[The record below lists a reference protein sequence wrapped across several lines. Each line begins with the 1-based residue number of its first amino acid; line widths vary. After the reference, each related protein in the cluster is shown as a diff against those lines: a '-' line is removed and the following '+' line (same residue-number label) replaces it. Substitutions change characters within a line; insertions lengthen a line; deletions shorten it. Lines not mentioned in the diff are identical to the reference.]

1 MTTYDR
7 LRRQLLDRLDSDRI
21 DPADQPDRVRT
32 IVARL
37 VAEYQRDAEIG
48 TEARLR
54 DVGQMATRL
63 VESVTAYGPLTHVL
77 AAPDVEEIFVEGP
90 RVTWMDRTGRL
101 HGLDVP
107 TTEEENRAVIDRL
120 LAPTSR
126 SLDTRNP
133 MVQARVLD
141 GAARLSV
148 AVPPV
153 AEGLSATIRRH
164 TRRRHSLGDLVGTG
178 SLSQPA
184 ADLLTLCMQGWSSVL
199 VSGQP
204 GAGKTSLLT
213 ALLGAVPSE
222 RCVRVC
228 EEIRELTVPLTHGSY
243 YETRP
248 PSASGDAAITLRDLL
263 KFCLGMRCE
272 LLVVGEVRGAEAF
285 ELTRAVNAGCGFAC
299 TVHANSGRDALE
311 AITNAAIM
319 AGENVPESL
328 VRKVFSSAI
337 DLVVHADLHDRGDG
351 GGPRRE
357 VREIVAVMPAV
368 AETFATEPIFTRP
381 AGPGT
386 PLQWTGLVPPTLER
400 LARLLPAGR
409 TLRDVLS
416 AVDQRPAITA
426 TGDRRTGA
434 TVPHPRPARSDPDPL
449 AGVG

>member
-1 MTTYDR
+1 MRLGIDVTTYDR
-7 LRRQLLDRLDSDRI
+7 LRRQLLDRLDADRI
-21 DPADQPDRVRT
+21 DPAEQPDRVRT

-63 VESVTAYGPLTHVL
+63 VESVTAYGPLTHIL

-107 TTEEENRAVIDRL
+107 TTEEENRAVVDRL

-164 TRRRHSLGDLVGTG
+164 TRRRHSLADLVGSG

-248 PSASGDAAITLRDLL
+248 PSASGESAITLRDLL
-263 KFCLGMRCE
+263 RFCLGMRCE

-337 DLVVHADLHDRGDG
+337 DLVVHTDLHDRGDG
-351 GGPRRE
+351 DGPRRE
-357 VREIVAVMPAV
+357 VREIVAVMPSV
-368 AETFATEPIFTRP
+368 ADTFATEPIFTRP

-386 PLQWTGLVPPTLER
+386 PLRWTGLVPPSLER
-400 LARLLPAGR
+400 LERLLPTGR

-416 AVDQRPAITA
+416 PDGRPAVAAGTA
-426 TGDRRTGA
+426 G
-434 TVPHPRPARSDPDPL
+434 P
-449 AGVG
+449 

>member
-1 MTTYDR
+1 M
-7 LRRQLLDRLDSDRI
+7 
-21 DPADQPDRVRT
+21 
-32 IVARL
+32 
-37 VAEYQRDAEIG
+37 
-48 TEARLR
+48 
-54 DVGQMATRL
+54 
-63 VESVTAYGPLTHVL
+63 
-77 AAPDVEEIFVEGP
+77 
-90 RVTWMDRTGRL
+90 
-101 HGLDVP
+101 
-107 TTEEENRAVIDRL
+107 
-120 LAPTSR
+120 
-126 SLDTRNP
+126 
-133 MVQARVLD
+133 
-141 GAARLSV
+141 
-148 AVPPV
+148 
-153 AEGLSATIRRH
+153 
-164 TRRRHSLGDLVGTG
+164 
-178 SLSQPA
+178 
-184 ADLLTLCMQGWSSVL
+184 L

-248 PSASGDAAITLRDLL
+248 PSASGESAITLRDLL

-337 DLVVHADLHDRGDG
+337 DLVVHTDLHDRGDG
-351 GGPRRE
+351 AGPRRE
-357 VREIVAVMPAV
+357 VREIVAVMPSV
-368 AETFATEPIFTRP
+368 ADTFATEPIFTRA

-386 PLQWTGLVPPTLER
+386 PLRWTGLVPPSLER
-400 LARLLPAGR
+400 LERLLPTGR

-416 AVDQRPAITA
+416 PDGRPAVA
-426 TGDRRTGA
+426 A
-434 TVPHPRPARSDPDPL
+434 SS
-449 AGVG
+449 AGP